1 MVYTLQVLTERA
13 SNERP
18 ARRSILVNEPVQVKE
33 RETIHYR
40 DVTHF
45 EKKMRY
51 QYRAEG
57 WREPAAASSLA
68 CRAVTAVALE

>member
-1 MVYTLQVLTERA
+1 MFQIERSSILSFSEFQMVYTLQVLTERA

-40 DVTHF
+40 DVTHL
-45 EKKMRY
+45 KKK
-51 QYRAEG
+51 
-57 WREPAAASSLA
+57 
-68 CRAVTAVALE
+68 